1 MSIFEKKK
9 IVSFERVFWRISGMR
24 ITREYEIVRR
34 DDKAEIYEYEM
45 RYITGGGMERFPERS
60 AIISSDQMIEL
71 LNTYEVIKWD
81 GFHGKH
87 PRGVL
92 DGDMFSFEAV
102 INDGET
108 IHADGSANFPKRFRE
123 FCRAVYQLLDED
135 N

>member
-24 ITREYEIVRR
+24 VTCEYEIVRR

-45 RYITGGGMERFPERS
+45 RCITGGGMERCPERS

-81 GFHGKH
+81 GFHGRH

-92 DGDMFSFEAV
+92 DGETFSFEAI
-102 INDGET
+102 INDGVN
-108 IHADGSANFPKRFRE
+108 IRAGGSANFPKHFRE
-123 FCRAVYQLLDED
+123 FCRAVYELLDSG

>member
-1 MSIFEKKK
+1 MPK
-9 IVSFERVFWRISGMR
+9 IKSFHLGENGTYMGSGF
-24 ITREYEIVRR
+24 
-34 DDKAEIYEYEM
+34 DYEYSSEEG
-45 RYITGGGMERFPERS
+45 RDGISIRIDGVQDEDALKLDADEAFVSSLEH
-60 AIISSDQMIEL
+60 IIEDHRIR
-71 LNTYEVIKWD
+71 KWD

>member
-24 ITREYEIVRR
+24 VTFEYEIVRR

-45 RYITGGGMERFPERS
+45 RCITGGGMERCPERS